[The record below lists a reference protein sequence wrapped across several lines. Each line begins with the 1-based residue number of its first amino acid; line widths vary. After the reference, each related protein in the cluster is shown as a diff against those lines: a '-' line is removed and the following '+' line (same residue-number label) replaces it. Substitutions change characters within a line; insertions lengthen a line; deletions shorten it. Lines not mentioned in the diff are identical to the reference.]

1 MKKNILTCLVVLTGT
16 ISLFSCS
23 KSDLNPRPANQSNA
37 SPDLSTGT
45 WTITTFTQR
54 TEDKTAAFDGF
65 LFTFST
71 DGTLKAEKSG
81 ISTLGTWQ
89 HRTPVTYY
97 GVTSPVTSAFAI
109 SIGTST
115 PLILLNRDWNMD
127 SVNTTPSRLA
137 LISPEP
143 LENMHVTFSR
153 Q

>member
-1 MKKNILTCLVVLTGT
+1 MKKNMLTCLLLLAGT

-23 KSDLNPRPANQSNA
+23 KSDLNARPANQSNT

-45 WTITTFTQR
+45 WAITTFTQR
-54 TEDKTAAFDGF
+54 TEDKSATFDGY
-65 LFTFST
+65 LFTFSA

-81 ISTLGTWQ
+81 SSTLGTWQ

-97 GVTSPVTSAFAI
+97 GVTTPATSAFAI
-109 SIGTST
+109 SIGTAA
-115 PLILLNRDWNMD
+115 PLSLLNRDWNMD
-127 SVNTTPSRLA
+127 SVNTTTSKLA
-137 LISPEP
+137 LVSPEP